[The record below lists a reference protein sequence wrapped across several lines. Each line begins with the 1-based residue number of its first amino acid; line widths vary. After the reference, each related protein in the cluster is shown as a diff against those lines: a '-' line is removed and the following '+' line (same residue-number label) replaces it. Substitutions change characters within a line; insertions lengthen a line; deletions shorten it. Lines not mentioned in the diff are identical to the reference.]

1 MVATKDE
8 KKKEA
13 DGVITGIYK
22 VNLHCPQ
29 CANKIKKPLL
39 RTQGVQSVEVHIE
52 KSEVKVKGAIDAVKI
67 HKSIE
72 KLSNRKVELISPQIK
87 INKETAAT
95 EIKKPAAKET
105 KESIIRTTSVKVHLH
120 CEKCEHD
127 LRKKLLKHRGIHSVK
142 TDMKAQTVTVQGTIE
157 SDKLQ
162 SYFRKNLHK
171 HSEIITSKPDQKKEE
186 KKEKEKEKVEAAI
199 STPST
204 KIVEFKEEKKEKV
217 EAAISTSSTKIVEF
231 KEEVVEVKSK
241 EINTPYFIH
250 YVYAPQL
257 FSDENPNACSIV

>member
-29 CANKIKKPLL
+29 CASKIKKPLL
-39 RTQGVQSVEVHIE
+39 RTQGVQSVEADIE
-52 KSEVKVKGAIDAVKI
+52 KSEIKVKGVIDVVKI

-72 KLSNRKVELISPQIK
+72 KLSKRKVELISPQIK

-95 EIKKPAAKET
+95 EIKKLAAKEN
-105 KESIIRTTSVKVHLH
+105 KESIIRTTSVKVHMH

-127 LRKKLLKHRGIHSVK
+127 LQKKLLKHRGVHSVK

-157 SDKLQ
+157 SDKLL
-162 SYFRKNLHK
+162 SYFRKKVHK
-171 HSEIITSKPDQKKEE
+171 HADIITSKPDQKREE
-186 KKEKEKEKVEAAI
+186 KKEKEKEKEKEKVEAAI
-199 STPST
+199 SSQ
-204 KIVEFKEEKKEKV
+204 
-217 EAAISTSSTKIVEF
+217 STKIVEF
-231 KEEVVEVKSK
+231 KEEVKVEVKSK
-241 EINTPYFIH
+241 EISAPYFIH

>member
-1 MVATKDE
+1 MVETKDE

-29 CANKIKKPLL
+29 CASKIKKPLL
-39 RTQGVQSVEVHIE
+39 RTQGVQSVEADIE
-52 KSEVKVKGAIDAVKI
+52 KSEIKVKGVIDVVKI
-67 HKSIE
+67 HKLIE
-72 KLSNRKVELISPQIK
+72 KLSKRKVELISPQIK

-95 EIKKPAAKET
+95 EIKQPAAKET
-105 KESIIRTTSVKVHLH
+105 KESIISTTSVKVHLH

-127 LRKKLLKHRGIHSVK
+127 LRKILLKHRGVHSVK

-157 SDKLQ
+157 SDKLL
-162 SYFRKNLHK
+162 SYFRKKVHK
-171 HSEIITSKPDQKKEE
+171 HAEIITSIPDQKKEE
-186 KKEKEKEKVEAAI
+186 KKEKEKEKEKVEAPI

-204 KIVEFKEEKKEKV
+204 KIVEFKEEGK
-217 EAAISTSSTKIVEF
+217 
-231 KEEVVEVKSK
+231 VEVKNK
-241 EINTPYFIH
+241 EINAPYFIH